1 MIITVRVIPVF
12 KRCKSIFALIWLSW
26 CFLLQCNKVDEVSY
40 EIQPARRIQQWY
52 NVWCQQFSKRTSL
65 RSDPRE
71 WVWMSHSI
79 GGHTYLQLIG
89 LINYVT
95 FWPAVPCFCAMSQYC
110 VQYWLHST
118 ILLLRH
124 VKVTADVIN
133 WPQSC
138 QPSLEVEQIQVESIY
153 KSPQNVNLGEDHR
166 VQPGANMFKRFK
178 LFFRCDSIF

>member
-1 MIITVRVIPVF
+1 M
-12 KRCKSIFALIWLSW
+12 
-26 CFLLQCNKVDEVSY
+26 LQYNKVDEVSC
-40 EIQPARRIQQWY
+40 EIQPARHIQQWY
-52 NVWCQQFSKRTSL
+52 NAIYDVSNAPENTVKE
-65 RSDPRE
+65 RSQR
-71 WVWMSHSI
+71 MSVNATFHCI
-79 GGHTYLQLIG
+79 GGHTYPQLIG

-95 FWPAVPCFCAMSQYC
+95 FWPALCFCAMSQYC

-138 QPSLEVEQIQVESIY
+138 QPPLEVEQIQVESIY
-153 KSPQNVNLGEDHR
+153 KSPQNVNLGQDHR

-178 LFFRCDSIF
+178 LFFRCDSIS